1 MKNSKSLPVPTKTNN
16 HVSRTSEEEL
26 NRLAKMWCELL
37 IGQRQDTKI
46 KQSLSVPLRLIKGKI

>member
-26 NRLAKMWCELL
+26 NRLAKMWCKMLL
-37 IGQRQDTKI
+37 EQLTVVHQ
-46 KQSLSVPLRLIKGKI
+46 KGGDKRNENNKRK